1 MQKSEKEKTVFS
13 NRELLEINEENNLN
27 RLEDLVLVVDHNKVD
42 KNNIINFKEKD
53 NDNQDKLPPW
63 KRKPISLDN
72 DILKRAKNFLSLCET
87 VGNEK
92 VTQSF
97 NEDKHVVMNV
107 HMGVFDVNGKLSE
120 NSSLSNNDI
129 VDVSNLDFKTLQ
141 DNELC
146 QIELDEDDS
155 DGNNESDNY
164 ENDIIGSSFRYDP
177 DSKSSLEEQMAIH
190 KMLTQS
196 KSENG
201 SFKKNKNL
209 VQVIS
214 SKDNE

>member
-1 MQKSEKEKTVFS
+1 MKESEKEKTVSS
-13 NRELLEINEENNLN
+13 NREFLEINEENNSN
-27 RLEDLVLVVDHNKVD
+27 RLEDLVLVVDHNKTN

-53 NDNQDKLPPW
+53 DDSQNKLPPW

-87 VGNEK
+87 IGNEK
-92 VTQSF
+92 VTQSY

-107 HMGVFDVNGKLSE
+107 HMGVFDINGKLPE
-120 NSSLSNNDI
+120 DSSLSNNEI
-129 VDVSNLDFKTLQ
+129 VDVSNLDFKTSQ

-146 QIELDEDDS
+146 QIERDEDDS
-155 DGNNESDNY
+155 DDNDESDNY
-164 ENDIIGSSFRYDP
+164 EDDITGSSFRYDP

-196 KSENG
+196 KSGNG
-201 SFKKNKNL
+201 SSKKNKNF